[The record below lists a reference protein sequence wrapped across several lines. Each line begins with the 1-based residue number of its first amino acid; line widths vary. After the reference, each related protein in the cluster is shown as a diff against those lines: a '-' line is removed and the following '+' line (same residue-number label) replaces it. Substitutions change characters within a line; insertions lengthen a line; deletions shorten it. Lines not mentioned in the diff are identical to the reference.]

1 MIFDRPGFC
10 WFKGNLHTHTTRS
23 DGRKTPEQAIACYK
37 EHGYDFLALTDH
49 WRWSGAEEAGGMTVL
64 SGIEY
69 DVGSA
74 PVSGIFHLVAIG
86 AAHDPGLTRER
97 GPGAQQIIDAVHKAG
112 GLAILAH
119 PAWSLNT
126 PEQIRRLKRLD
137 ALEIYNSVSGLPH
150 NARPDASLIVDQLAC
165 AGWTV
170 PCLASDDSHFYD
182 GEETTSFT
190 WVQSKSRAPDDLLE
204 AIRQG
209 RLYASQGPRLSFWR
223 EDGHL
228 EIRCTP
234 ARAIV
239 VYSDAVWSAHRVLT
253 GTGLTEGRYELN
265 ANDHVV
271 RIEIIDELN
280 RRAWTSPYPVQS
292 LVCKEASR

>member
-1 MIFDRPGFC
+1 MIFDRPGFR

-23 DGRKTPEQAIACYK
+23 DGRKTPDQAIACYR

-49 WRWSGAEEAGGMTVL
+49 WRWSEADEAGGMTML

-69 DVGSA
+69 DVGTDA
-74 PVSGIFHLVAIG
+74 AAGIFHLVAIG
-86 AAHDPGLTRER
+86 AAHDPGLTREM
-97 GPGAQQIIDAVHKAG
+97 GLGAQQIIDAIRQAG

-126 PEQIRRLKRLD
+126 PAQIRRLKRLD

-165 AGWTV
+165 AGRMV
-170 PCLASDDSHFYD
+170 PCVASDDSHFYD
-182 GEETTSFT
+182 GEEATSFT
-190 WVQSKSRAPDDLLE
+190 WVQSQSRAPEDLLK

-209 RLYASQGPRLSFWR
+209 HHYASQGPRLSFWR
-223 EDGHL
+223 DGGHL

-239 VYSDAVWSAHRVLT
+239 VYSDAVWSGHRVLT
-253 GTGLTEGRYELN
+253 GTGLTEGRYPLSV
-265 ANDHVV
+265 NDHVI
-271 RIEIIDELN
+271 RIEIIDASG

-292 LVCKEASR
+292 LVCKEEPV